1 MTLEALDRLMRYA
14 WPGVAVEESE
24 MSTLPSGYALFQ
36 NHPNPFNPVT
46 VISYTLPQASHVTLT
61 LYALTGQKVAT
72 LVSGV
77 QEAGHY
83 RVRWDGSGWAQ
94 WGLLLPAGSGG
105 VCADKADGAPQVSV
119 VIG

>member
-1 MTLEALDRLMRYA
+1 
-14 WPGVAVEESE
+14 

-77 QEAGHY
+77 QDAGHY
-83 RVRWDGSGWAQ
+83 RVRWDASGCAN
-94 WGLLLPAGSGG
+94 GVYFYRLEAGSFMETRRM
-105 VCADKADGAPQVSV
+105 VLLK
-119 VIG
+119 